1 MLPRPLP
8 ETVTRE
14 GGKQVAKVTTKGV
27 IKTAAN
33 PVGIASDIAQT
44 GLEAGG
50 YKEKREESGS
60 SWQYCFRGNGW
71 RGSWGPCRG
80 CGGGPARIRCVG
92 GRRSDRKT
100 GGSSIWRVSVCDSF
114 VMD

>member
-44 GLEAGG
+44 GLEAVG
-50 YKEKREESGS
+50 YKELGKTVGVAGNIVSGAMV
-60 SWQYCFRGNGW
+60 GGAV
-71 RGSWGPCRG
+71 
-80 CGGGPARIRCVG
+80 GGPARIRCVG